1 MEKIRWS
8 TILLLSV
15 VACGGQASNVDGAS
29 GDNGAGSGS
38 GSGST
43 SGSPTIVGSGSTAPS
58 SGVTA
63 ATTGDTTAPGGGTTG
78 AAGGGSGAGGGNGA
92 PADAGPAR
100 VLPPIT
106 ATMCGTATC
115 TATQECCIE
124 LATGKVACDTACT
137 GASIAATCS
146 SAASCTGGQVCCASL
161 DIVGGG
167 RRDGGGPSASCQ
179 DSCAREDAG
188 RGAAAEVQLCA
199 TDDECPAGDTC
210 RDEGGGLV
218 VCAPAPVVRDAGVR
232 LPFDAGI
239 FRIPDGGFEFDAG
252 RFEFD
257 AGERRMRDAAAR
269 D

>member
-8 TILLLSV
+8 TILLLSA

-29 GDNGAGSGS
+29 GDNGADTGS

-43 SGSPTIVGSGSTAPS
+43 SGAPTIVGSGTTTS

-63 ATTGDTTAPGGGTTG
+63 STSGDTTAPGGGTTG
-78 AAGGGSGAGGGNGA
+78 AAGGGSGAGGGAPGNGA

-167 RRDGGGPSASCQ
+167 RRDAGGPSASCQ

-188 RGAAAEVQLCA
+188 RGAVAEVQLCA

-232 LPFDAGI
+232 EFDAGV
-239 FRIPDGGFEFDAG
+239 FRIPDAG

-257 AGERRMRDAAAR
+257 AGGRRVRDAGER

>member
-1 MEKIRWS
+1 MKKIRWS
-8 TILLLSV
+8 TILFLSAA
-15 VACGGQASNVDGAS
+15 ACGGQASNVDGAS
-29 GDNGAGSGS
+29 GVDGSGAGSGA
-38 GSGST
+38 T
-43 SGSPTIVGSGSTAPS
+43 SGGPVIVGGSGSTAPS
-58 SGVTA
+58 SGVIA
-63 ATTGDTTAPGGGTTG
+63 ATSGDTTATGGMDGGGTTG
-78 AAGGGSGAGGGNGA
+78 ATGGGNGA

-100 VLPPIT
+100 VLPPVT

-161 DIVGGG
+161 DLVGGG
-167 RRDGGGPSASCQ
+167 RRDGGGASASCQ
-179 DSCAREDAG
+179 DSCAREDGG
-188 RGAAAEVQLCA
+188 RAAAEVQLCA

-232 LPFDAGI
+232 EFDAGI

-252 RFEFD
+252 ER
-257 AGERRMRDAAAR
+257 RRMRDAAAR